1 MLGIDNVKSGLQGL
15 LLLAQF
21 LDNTSDNVLSA
32 RFPRTLALEFESLGL
47 SLLIQ
52 AVVAKNKST

>member
-1 MLGIDNVKSGLQGL
+1 MLGIDNVKSVPQGL

-21 LDNTSDNVLSA
+21 LDNTRDNVPSA
-32 RFPRTLALEFESLGL
+32 QLPRTLAREFESLGL

-52 AVVAKNKST
+52 AVVAKNKSV